1 MKNRKK
7 QTPNNAFEEALKENI
22 QGTRHAI
29 KFIAQF
35 VAALLKTR
43 TSNLVKVANAFETEA
58 EADSVYRQIQ
68 RFLKN
73 EKEVSIDCLKLLKK
87 GGKLK
92 ILIDRTEWR
101 FGATWVN
108 ILTLSVAYK
117 NSAIPVLCEVV
128 NHKGN
133 ATAAEHR
140 AIIKR
145 FVAEFGAHRIRRV
158 YADREFGSY
167 ELLAYLIETGIDFHI
182 RLKTS
187 HLTAGKS
194 FGKIWRKASERVK
207 MRGKVKTEVFGLEVF
222 VSCVKYQKD
231 GKTEHL
237 IVASK
242 EHNKYAI
249 EEYKV
254 RWQIE
259 TMFGCLKSRGF
270 NFEETHLT
278 MPEKISKLLMLLGLG
293 LCLAM
298 LMGKYRVEI
307 SKQVKMKLKN
317 NQRYAKS
324 LFRIGLDTLQNVLL
338 NYHKP
343 KKHRQLQ
350 TFIDLL
356 SCA

>member
-1 MKNRKK
+1 M
-7 QTPNNAFEEALKENI
+7 EENI

-29 KFIAQF
+29 KFIVQF
-35 VAALLKTR
+35 VSALVKTR
-43 TSNLVKVANAFETEA
+43 TSNLVKVANAFDSEVDK
-58 EADSVYRQIQ
+58 DSVYRQIQ

-73 EKEVSIDCLKLLKK
+73 ETEVSIDYLKLLKK

-92 ILIDRTEWR
+92 ILIDRTEWK
-101 FGATWVN
+101 FGSKWVN

-117 NSAIPVLCEVV
+117 NVAIPILWDVMD
-128 NHKGN
+128 HKGN
-133 ATAAEHR
+133 AAALEHT

-145 FVAEFGAHRIRRV
+145 FVAEFGAHRILRV
-158 YADREFGSY
+158 YADREFGSF
-167 ELLAYLIETGIDFHI
+167 ELFAYLLENKIDFHI
-182 RLKTS
+182 RLKIS
-187 HLTAGKS
+187 HKSGGKS
-194 FGKIWRKASERVK
+194 FLQMCRNSAEKVRL
-207 MRGKVKTEVFGLEVF
+207 RGKVKIEVFGLELF

-231 GKTEHL
+231 GKTEYL

-278 MPEKISKLLMLLGLG
+278 QSKKIGKLLMLLGLG
-293 LCLAM
+293 LSLAM
-298 LMGKYRVEI
+298 LMGEFQVEI
-307 SKQVKMKLKN
+307 VKQVKMKLKK

-324 LFRIGLDTLQNVLL
+324 LFRIGLDTLQNLL
-338 NYHKP
+338 FNYDKP
-343 KKHRQLQ
+343 KKYRELEMFILQ
-350 TFIDLL
+350 L

>member
-1 MKNRKK
+1 VIQEK
-7 QTPNNAFEEALKENI
+7 QTPDNALLEALSENI

-35 VAALLKTR
+35 VSALLKTR
-43 TSNLVKVANAFETEA
+43 TSNLVKIANAFETEV
-58 EADSVYRQIQ
+58 ESDSVYRQIQ

-73 EKEVSIDCLKLLKK
+73 ENEVSIDFLKLLKLN
-87 GGKLK
+87 GKLK
-92 ILIDRTEWR
+92 ILIDRTEWK

-117 NSAIPVLCEVV
+117 NVAIPILWEVV

-133 ATAAEHR
+133 ATASEHK
-140 AIIKR
+140 AIIEK
-145 FVAEFGAHRIRRV
+145 FVTEFGAARILRV

-167 ELLAYLIETGIDFHI
+167 ELFAYLIEKNIDFHI

-187 HLTAGKS
+187 HKSGGKS
-194 FGKIWRKASERVK
+194 FLQIWRNAAEKVK
-207 MRGKVKTEVFGLEVF
+207 LKGKVKIEVFGLEIY

-231 GKTEHL
+231 GKTEYL
-237 IVASK
+237 IVASLEK
-242 EHNKYAI
+242 NKDAI
-249 EEYKV
+249 AEYKV

-270 NFEETHLT
+270 NFEETHLRH
-278 MPEKISKLLMLLGLG
+278 PEKISKLLMLLGLG
-293 LCLAM
+293 LALAM
-298 LMGKYRVEI
+298 LMGEFQVEI
-307 SKQVKMKLKN
+307 TCQVKMKLKK

-324 LFRIGLDTLQNVLL
+324 LFRIGLDALQNLL
-338 NYHKP
+338 FNYRKP
-343 KKHRQLQ
+343 KKYRELEM
-350 TFIDLL
+350 FILLL